1 MKCWLWRGIFLVTS
15 ILVNQ
20 RSLIGMQHN
29 AVKHQP
35 LHQNS
40 SSSLAINLACDLEWT
55 TSSPCF
61 SPYPA
66 VKYLFYILKYR
77 GKHPFHILFLI
88 LACQRLMTSFLT
100 AINFFVLWWWEEKYN
115 DTQAN
120 QMYRRNACIFLLEKA
135 LEGFTWWAKNP
146 NWLTL
151 PLIRTLTH
159 PMTKYTSDTRLG
171 PTLLDS

>member
-1 MKCWLWRGIFLVTS
+1 MKCWIWRNIFLVTS

-20 RSLIGMQHN
+20 RSLTGMQHN
-29 AVKHQP
+29 VVKCQP
-35 LHQNS
+35 LHQDS
-40 SSSLAINLACDLEWT
+40 SPSLATSLACDLAWI

-66 VKYLFYILKYR
+66 MKYLFYPLKYR
-77 GKHPFHILFLI
+77 GKHPFHVLFSV
-88 LACQRLMTSFLT
+88 LACQRLMTLFLT
-100 AINFFVLWWWEEKYN
+100 TINFFVLWWWEEKYS
-115 DTQAN
+115 DAQAKPKVPKEC
-120 QMYRRNACIFLLEKA
+120 MHIPGKS
-135 LEGFTWWAKNP
+135 TWRFHMVSKKP

-159 PMTKYTSDTRLG
+159 HMTNHTSDTCIG

>member
-1 MKCWLWRGIFLVTS
+1 MLSKYQWNVYFEEVSFLVTS
-15 ILVNQ
+15 ILANQ

-29 AVKHQP
+29 VVKHQD
-35 LHQNS
+35 S
-40 SSSLAINLACDLEWT
+40 SSSLATNLACDLEWI

-88 LACQRLMTSFLT
+88 LACQRLMTLFLT

-115 DTQAN
+115 DAQAKP
-120 QMYRRNACIFLLEKA
+120 NAPKECVYIPSGKSTWRFRMVSKKPQLINSA
-135 LEGFTWWAKNP
+135 L
-146 NWLTL
+146 
-151 PLIRTLTH
+151 
-159 PMTKYTSDTRLG
+159 D
-171 PTLLDS
+171 